1 MLKKT
6 PDYQDSLAVQKNEGT
21 LQDKL
26 ISIHEVIT
34 TTFSFVDRIAVAV
47 YEQKTDLLKVF
58 MASCYDDNLLNH
70 HEIKLDD
77 LSLLKHILKKGK
89 ASVVKDADI
98 FSKDDN
104 IHILQ
109 MADLRYAASYI
120 MPVYQNSTFFGF
132 IIFNSGQADVF
143 EENALHQMDLFGHMI
158 SLMVMN
164 ELTVAY
170 TVNARQSEAEKTEP
184 ATGSYIDRMSRYA
197 RLIANELAEKYKL
210 NDDYIEHIGL
220 FSSLHD
226 IGKGGLPESLLLKQD
241 SLTADEFELMKT
253 HANRGREMVDQLLQN
268 FDKDGFRHASI
279 LRNIAEYHHEFMNG
293 SGYPHGLKGDDIPLE
308 ARIVAVADIF
318 DALTS
323 ARPYRKAL
331 SNDDAFT
338 ILEDMSGNQL
348 DADCVNAM
356 GANLRSVERIQK
368 FYREDSLG

>member
-6 PDYQDSLAVQKNEGT
+6 PDYQNSLAVQKNEGT

-77 LSLLKHILKKGK
+77 LPLLKHVLNKGK
-89 ASVVKDADI
+89 ACVVKDTDI
-98 FSKDDN
+98 FSKDEN

-143 EENALHQMDLFGHMI
+143 EENTLHQMDLFGHMI

-170 TVNARQSEAEKTEP
+170 TANSRQGEVEKGGP
-184 ATGSYIDRMSRYA
+184 DTGSYIDRMSRYA
-197 RLIANELAEKYKL
+197 RLIANQLAEKYSL

-226 IGKGGLPESLLLKQD
+226 IGKGGLPDSLLLKQD
-241 SLTADEFELMKT
+241 SLTSDEFNLMKT

-268 FDKDGFRHASI
+268 FAKDGFRHASV

-293 SGYPHGLKGDDIPLE
+293 SGYPHGLKGEDIPLE

-323 ARPYRKAL
+323 ARPYRKAW
-331 SNDDAFT
+331 SNEDAFT
-338 ILEDMSGNQL
+338 ILKDMSGSRL
-348 DADCVNAM
+348 DVDCVNAM
-356 GANLRSVERIQK
+356 LTNLRSVERIQK
-368 FYREDSLG
+368 FYREDILG